1 MRPVDPPVS
10 LRVSMAVSLPCVVA
24 AVVLQYVVPLLAA
37 ATLLV
42 FPYLWFVVV
51 PKWARADLKEAA
63 EGLPH

>member
-1 MRPVDPPVS
+1 
-10 LRVSMAVSLPCVVA
+10 MAVSLPFVVA
-24 AVVLQYVVPLLAA
+24 AIVLQYVVPLLAA
-37 ATLLV
+37 AMLLV